1 MPQAFTASSE
11 KVYVIPVEDTVE
23 KGLLAFLNRS
33 IKEAETEKADLI
45 VLDINTPGGAVDA
58 ASDIGKSITKTDIP
72 IVALVNKKALSAG
85 AYMP

>member
-1 MPQAFTASSE
+1 MKKITVSIIVATFIILCFLPQAFTASSE

-45 VLDINTPGGAVDA
+45 VLDINTPGG
-58 ASDIGKSITKTDIP
+58 
-72 IVALVNKKALSAG
+72 
-85 AYMP
+85 YRRCCF